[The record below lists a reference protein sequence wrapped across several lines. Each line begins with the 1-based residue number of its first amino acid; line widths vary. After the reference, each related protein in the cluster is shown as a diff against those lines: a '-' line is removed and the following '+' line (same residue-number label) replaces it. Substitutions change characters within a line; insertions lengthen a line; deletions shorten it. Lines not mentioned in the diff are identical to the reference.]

1 MMISI
6 ERIRELGETAAEQAV
21 IRYPTVQAQFLC
33 GQTLSTAQGWWAVM
47 LTTGDRDKVFSYPLT
62 NHLLREKD
70 KAMVDILSAMIDEAI
85 RQFLTV

>member
-1 MMISI
+1 MTSI
-6 ERIRELGETAAEQAV
+6 ERLRELGETAAEQAAT
-21 IRYPTVQAQFLC
+21 RYPTVQAQFLC

-47 LTTGDRDKVFSYPLT
+47 LTAGERDKVFSYPLT

-70 KAMVDILSAMIDEAI
+70 KVLVAILSAIIDDAI